1 MPTGQQYATNVPQT
15 TLVAGINSA
24 ATSFQV
30 ASSTNWPNTPFTAIL
45 DLGQSN
51 QEPVDVTV
59 VSGVNWTVTRAID
72 NTTALSHAANAT
84 VTHGDIGRDFRE
96 LRSHIDASTSNDAAG
111 EAVHGLGVGST
122 VVGTLETQTLQH
134 KSLAAPVVTSAAAAT
149 PASGNLALSS
159 VSNAL
164 TITDSTG
171 ASYLVTPPHVSAKT
185 HGLVGWTYDPAGANQ
200 NLTVGTG
207 QIIMAKLTLLTVT
220 TINNILYSLATS
232 GSGLTAGQNFVGI
245 YNSAGTRIAV
255 SADQTSNFGVAGE
268 HTASVT
274 PVTVEPGDY
283 YVVILMNGT
292 GIPNLHASSSTG
304 TSLTNVNL
312 SVGSLRASL
321 LSGPFTSLP
330 ATVTMSSQGG
340 NAYVVWFGLS

>member
-15 TLVAGINSA
+15 TLVSGITAG
-24 ATSFQV
+24 ATTFTV

-51 QEPVDVTV
+51 QEPIDVTL

-72 NTTALSHAANAT
+72 NTTAFTHAANAT

-96 LRSHIDASTSNDAAG
+96 LRSHIDASTSNDSSG

-134 KSLAAPVVTSAAAAT
+134 KSLAAPVITSAAAST

-159 VSNAL
+159 VNSDL

-171 ASYLVTPPHVSAKT
+171 ASYLVTPPHTSAKT
-185 HGLVGWTYDPAGANQ
+185 HGLVGWTYDPSGANQ
-200 NLTVGTG
+200 NLTVGSG
-207 QIIMAKLTLLTVT
+207 QIVMGKITLLTVT
-220 TINNILYSLATS
+220 TINNILYSLASS
-232 GSGLTAGQNFVGI
+232 GSGMTSGQNFVGL
-245 YNSAGTRIAV
+245 YNSSGTRLAV
-255 SADQTSNFGVAGE
+255 SADQTTNMGSSGE
-268 HTASVT
+268 HIAPVT
-274 PVTVEPGDY
+274 TVTVEPGDY

-292 GIPNLHASSSTG
+292 GIPNLHASLSTG
-304 TSLTNVNL
+304 TGLTNVNL
-312 SVGSLRASL
+312 SVGSLRAST
-321 LSGPFTSLP
+321 LSGTFTSLP
-330 ATVTMSSQGG
+330 ASITMANQGG
-340 NAYVVWFGLS
+340 SGYLTWFGLS